1 MVGIK
6 QIRHITCADLIFLRL
21 EKNSHLLQ
29 PPINNYC
36 VYDDPL
42 TVMIVGGP
50 NARTDY
56 HINETPEFFYQYKGR
71 MLLKTVQNNEFKD
84 VYINEG
90 ELFLLPGNTPHNP
103 VRFADTVGVVIEQPR
118 PAEALDRLRWY
129 CQNCGDQV
137 HEASFH
143 CTDLGTQIKAAVN
156 QFKDDNEARTCSK
169 CGELCDVAPKPEVM
183 EQMRIGGS

>member
-1 MVGIK
+1 VDELTFP
-6 QIRHITCADLIFLRL
+6 IRLN
-21 EKNSHLLQ
+21 KNSHLLK

-71 MLLKTVQNNEFKD
+71 MLHKTVQDNKFKD

-90 ELFLLPGNTPHNP
+90 ELFLLPANTPHNP
-103 VRFADTVGVVIEQPR
+103 VRFDNTVGVVIEQPR
-118 PAEALDRLRWY
+118 PADSLDRLRWY
-129 CQNCGDQV
+129 CQNCHEQV
-137 HEASFH
+137 HEAAFH
-143 CTDLGTQIKAAVN
+143 CTDLGTQLKAAVN
-156 QFKDDNEARTCSK
+156 EFKADEAARTCK
-169 CGELCDVAPKPEVM
+169 HCGTVCDVSPSAEAM
-183 EQMRIGGS
+183 EKMQKGS